1 MQVEA
6 VCGED
11 APVRQQI
18 ACFLTQIALHGFDQS
33 HGFSCRG
40 SACGHRM
47 IRSFRSP
54 AGMAARPDLEWRMWQ
69 GAGKTKVFTILHPFA
84 SSLQM
89 HHPYL
94 SLLL

>member
-1 MQVEA
+1 MDSPA
-6 VCGED
+6 AGRP
-11 APVRQQI
+11 A
-18 ACFLTQIALHGFDQS
+18 
-33 HGFSCRG
+33 
-40 SACGHRM
+40 GHRV

-54 AGMAARPDLEWRMWQ
+54 AGMAARPDLEWMMWQ
-69 GAGKTKVFTILHPFA
+69 GAGKTTAFAILHPFA